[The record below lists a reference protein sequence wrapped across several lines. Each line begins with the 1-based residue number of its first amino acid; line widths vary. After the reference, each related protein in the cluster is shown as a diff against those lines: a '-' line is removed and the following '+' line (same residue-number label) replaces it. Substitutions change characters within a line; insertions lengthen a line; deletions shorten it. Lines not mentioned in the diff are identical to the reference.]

1 MDNNLCEKLEY
12 LKNKYNL
19 NIQDNNYDINILIDK
34 IYKYKTKDIVDE
46 LFIKIIINKEKYIDD
61 ILNKIIEQKLSY
73 SIEFTN
79 YLINSIKCLNK
90 NIYNK
95 NIHNKLN
102 ILIDLL
108 IE

>member
-1 MDNNLCEKLEY
+1 MENDLYEKLKY
-12 LKNKYNL
+12 LKDKYNL
-19 NIQDNNYDINILIDK
+19 NIQDNNYDIDILIDK
-34 IYKYKTKDIVDE
+34 IYKYKTKDIFDE
-46 LFIKIIINKEKYIDD
+46 LFIKLLIDKERYIDD
-61 ILNKIIEQKLSY
+61 ILKKIIEQKLLY
-73 SIEFTN
+73 STEFKN

-102 ILIDLL
+102 ILIDIL